1 MRILH
6 VTSELDGGGI
16 ERLLFDYARRMP
28 HDVRFDFAINA
39 DIEGI
44 LEKPLTEMGCNI
56 FRIPRLR
63 NGLRNYKKQLTD
75 ILKNGNYDI
84 IHVHS
89 AYKAFVPLFVAK
101 KSGIKA
107 RIAHSHICNAPESRK
122 EKAIRK
128 ISTVLTKH
136 YATNLFACGVDA
148 GRWVWGDAADFYVM
162 PNAIDA
168 DKFRFDTTKREK
180 IREELNLN
188 GKFVIGNV
196 ARFSFQKNHEFL
208 IKVFSSVVKS
218 CPNAVLLLVG
228 QGELMNDVK
237 LQVKNLN
244 LEESVIMLG
253 VRNDVPDLLNAMDL
267 FVLPSRFEGLPV
279 TLVEVQANG
288 LPSVAAD
295 TITREMCLAS
305 SMEFKPLIVEEWSK
319 DLKDKYNNKDSSSE
333 NRMIRPNEIQQSKY
347 NIVNAVSSLYKRY
360 KQLVEVVSSI

>member
-228 QGELMNDVK
+228 QGELMDDVK
-237 LQVKNLN
+237 RQVKELN

-267 FVLPSRFEGLPV
+267 FVLPSRYEGLPV

-288 LPSVAAD
+288 LHA
-295 TITREMCLAS
+295 LAS
-305 SMEFKPLIVEEWSK
+305 NSITKEMSVPESVDYLPLQKSEWINRI
-319 DLKDKYNNKDSSSE
+319 KYYIENKNMTTQRSCKIGFRYRIE
-333 NRMIRPNEIQQSKY
+333 
-347 NIVNAVSSLYKRY
+347 NAVNELLRQYY
-360 KQLVEVVSSI
+360 EVGKK